1 MNCRFLCPSQSLQN
15 TSLTTFPKDGA
26 LIRIFKILL
35 QMRVHARILCYLLI
49 GLFPVPQ
56 SLFQTTVQHS
66 QLVST
71 ALLMLFDGSLMLGL
85 QFLQL
90 GTETGRKLLQLFSM
104 VLLFL
109 TETLFEHR
117 DVLLKGLDFQLQDAL
132 LVP

>member
-1 MNCRFLCPSQSLQN
+1 
-15 TSLTTFPKDGA
+15 
-26 LIRIFKILL
+26 
-35 QMRVHARILCYLLI
+35 
-49 GLFPVPQ
+49 
-56 SLFQTTVQHS
+56 
-66 QLVST
+66 
-71 ALLMLFDGSLMLGL
+71 MLFDGSLMLGL

-132 LVP
+132 LVT